1 MRTEGHLWRG
11 QFHWYILG
19 IPRSFFWQLYS
30 IMPVCFDAVCLT
42 KHRQQRQ
49 RRHINTYV
57 NGEWQSVQGLR
68 SLQSVVNPAQ
78 DRKKREVLCF
88 GFCFPTVVAI
98 PTGSARLAQLETALW
113 GFFLSCFAEVE
124 QKVEFVSLHEE
135 FIKNFPLFSQIV
147 GFQVW
152 RPTAMF
158 STHPTGIFFEYQ
170 TV

>member
-1 MRTEGHLWRG
+1 MPTQKRFESNLYWLFPETSNENRRTSLKRTVSLVHFGHSWIFR
-11 QFHWYILG
+11 HILH
-19 IPRSFFWQLYS
+19 LYS
-30 IMPVCFDAVCLT
+30 IRPVCFDAVCLR

-98 PTGSARLAQLETALW
+98 PTISGSARLAQLETAL
-113 GFFLSCFAEVE
+113 
-124 QKVEFVSLHEE
+124 
-135 FIKNFPLFSQIV
+135 
-147 GFQVW
+147 
-152 RPTAMF
+152 
-158 STHPTGIFFEYQ
+158 
-170 TV
+170 

>member
-1 MRTEGHLWRG
+1 
-11 QFHWYILG
+11 
-19 IPRSFFWQLYS
+19 
-30 IMPVCFDAVCLT
+30 MPVCFDAVRLT

-49 RRHINTYV
+49 RRQINTYV

-88 GFCFPTVVAI
+88 WILFSNRGGHPNHFWKRAPGAAGDSFMRV
-98 PTGSARLAQLETALW
+98 
-113 GFFLSCFAEVE
+113 LSVLFAEVE

-135 FIKNFPLFSQIV
+135 CFKQFPLFSQIV
-147 GFQVW
+147 GFHVW

-158 STHPTGIFFEYQ
+158 STYPTEIFF
-170 TV
+170 